1 MLCTVIKK
9 SKKNMQKSADWAHY
23 EARLNRVTDYIYAHL
38 DDDLDLMK
46 LAEIAY
52 LSPYHFHRIYRAA
65 RGETVFNTVQR
76 LRLHRA
82 AYALVQTSLS
92 IAQISKQA
100 GYKNIQS
107 FTRTFNAAYGLPPA
121 RYRSHGSHAPYLNP
135 QHTRSTI
142 MFNVTYSNIA
152 DIKAVCIKHSGAYL
166 QIGQAFERLF
176 SWLGAR
182 NLLDANTKGLG
193 VYFDDPC
200 AVPEAELRSLACATV
215 SQPFTLEAPLEHYTI
230 AGGEHAV
237 LHYQGPYAG
246 LGAAYD
252 WFFGTWLPQSDR
264 EMRDAPPFEIYLNDP
279 ATTAPADLL
288 TDIYMP
294 LK

>member
-1 MLCTVIKK
+1 
-9 SKKNMQKSADWAHY
+9 MQKSADWAHY

-38 DDDLDLMK
+38 DNDLDLIK

-82 AYALVQTSLS
+82 ANALVQTSMS
-92 IAQISKQA
+92 IADISKQA
-100 GYKNIQS
+100 GYKNIAS
-107 FTRTFNAAYGLPPA
+107 FTRTFSAAYGLPPA
-121 RYRSHGSHAPYLNP
+121 RYRSHGSHAQYQF
-135 QHTRSTI
+135 QHQQRSSA
-142 MFNVTYSNIA
+142 MFNVTFKNIA
-152 DIKAVCIKHSGAYL
+152 ATDVVCVRHIGTYM

-176 SWLGAR
+176 GWLGAR
-182 NLLDANTKGLG
+182 QLINQDTRMMG

-200 AVPEAELRSLACATV
+200 AVPEAELRSLACATIANFDV
-215 SQPFTLEAPLEHYTI
+215 IEAPLERHTI
-230 AGGEHAV
+230 AAGEYAV

-246 LGAAYD
+246 LPAAYD
-252 WFFGTWLPQSDR
+252 WFYGSWLPESGR
-264 EMRDAPPFEIYLNDP
+264 ELGNAPAFEEYLNDP

-288 TDIYMP
+288 TDIHMP